1 MRKTITSKYPKQ
13 LKPEQLDELK
23 ENAYGILCNIRK
35 SVIDRF
41 PFVGSIAMGLDL
53 VPTRDCRNPTMAT
66 DGQAIYCDID
76 FLNGLSTD
84 DKVFILAHEVYHNVM
99 LHSLRRERRD
109 HRMFNLA
116 TDMEVNNILRE
127 DGLSVPKDAVTSAKY
142 GFEAGKS
149 AEDYYELLMNSKP
162 QYQKTKS
169 GQTSENGFGNADG
182 CDSDE
187 DFDNDDNSEDNEA
200 DEQTEQEDD
209 KQSGNKDGKLEGQ
222 FDKHIYKDEVVE
234 EEGDENLQDSYG
246 KVGYDEDF
254 RPNVTASSV
263 EHIREMAVSAA
274 QQIERQ
280 GGTLPNHLQKL
291 VNELLTP
298 KVDWKEVLQKFVA
311 KSNGTKR
318 TWNRPNKRFTSRGLY
333 LPSTFGEKLKVGVII
348 DTSGS
353 VGSFVDRFMSEINGI
368 VKSFAEYNLELVQCD
383 TQVQQHDSYTEEE
396 PLDLEHTKYELKG
409 FGGTLLLPAFK
420 FLTDTEN
427 ECDVDCI
434 VCLTDAAI
442 CDTLNRDNE
451 PDIPVLWC
459 VTKGATTEKL
469 TWGEVC
475 EIND

>member
-1 MRKTITSKYPKQ
+1 MRKPASKNAKTLTEIQ
-13 LKPEQLDELK
+13 LNNLK
-23 ENAYGILCNIRK
+23 TNAYGILTNARK
-35 SVIDRF
+35 MVIDRF
-41 PFVGSIAMGLDL
+41 PFIGSIAMGLDL
-53 VPTRDCRNPTMAT
+53 VPTRDCRLSTAAN
-66 DGQAIYCDID
+66 DGTAIYFDID
-76 FLNGLSTD
+76 FLNSLSND
-84 DKVFILAHEVYHNVM
+84 DKVFILAHEVYHSVM

-127 DGLSVPKDAVTSAKY
+127 DGLSVPKDAVTSDKY

-182 CDSDE
+182 CDSD
-187 DFDNDDNSEDNEA
+187 EDNEA

-246 KVGYDEDF
+246 KVGYDKDF

-263 EHIREMAVSAA
+263 EHVREMAVSAA

-298 KVDWKEVLQKFVA
+298 KVDWKEVLSQHLLKTA
-311 KSNGTKR
+311 GSEKR
-318 TWNRPNKRFTSRGLY
+318 SWNMPHKRFVSRGLY
-333 LPSTFGEKLKVGVII
+333 LPACYSNTLKVGII
-348 DTSGS
+348 LDTSGS
-353 VGSFVDRFMSEINGI
+353 VQPIIKNFLSEVNGI
-368 VKSFAEYNLELVQCD
+368 VKSFDGYEIHLVQCD
-383 TQVQQHDSYTEEE
+383 AEVQSYDKYDCEN
-396 PLDLEHTKYELKG
+396 PLDLEHTEFETKG
-409 FGGTLLLPAFK
+409 GGGTRLMPAIKYFE
-420 FLTDTEN
+420 EN
-427 ECDVDCI
+427 NIDVDC
-434 VCLTDAAI
+434 LTI
-442 CDTLNRDNE
+442 FTDTYCEDMPEQNA
-451 PDIPVLWC
+451 PDVPVLWI
-459 VTKGATTEKL
+459 ATEK
-469 TWGEVC
+469 GEHSNIKFGRIV
-475 EIND
+475 DLD